1 MDTGITGYKR
11 LKNPEEKKLRIKK
24 RKLIDIPNRI
34 NALLVDGVTSSR
46 RLEHH
51 MLESIGIRTEPAN
64 NAQEA
69 IQILLTGVKFDFIFV
84 DFDLSII
91 NGPELVTQMRAMGV
105 QSKVVGML
113 TNFNDHNVQMFHDA
127 RANASMQKPLTR
139 ESFEIITGILRYI

>member
-11 LKNPEEKKLRIKK
+11 LKNPEEKKLQIKK
-24 RKLIDIPNRI
+24 RKLIDIPNHI
-34 NALLVDGVTSSR
+34 NALLVDGVTAAR

-51 MLESIGIRTEPAN
+51 MLESIGIRTEPAY

-69 IQILLTGVKFDFIFV
+69 IQLLLTGVKFDFIFV

-91 NGPELVTQMRAMGV
+91 NGPELVRQMRAMGV

-113 TNFNDHNVQMFHDA
+113 TNFNDHNVQMFHEA
-127 RANASMQKPLTR
+127 RANASIQKPLTR

>member
-24 RKLIDIPNRI
+24 RKLIDMPNRI

-91 NGPELVTQMRAMGV
+91 SGPEVQRFFIFPFYFVNYLCQILKLVC
-105 QSKVVGML
+105 S
-113 TNFNDHNVQMFHDA
+113 
-127 RANASMQKPLTR
+127 
-139 ESFEIITGILRYI
+139 